1 MNNTQKKI
9 IAAEVVVGVLF
20 ILFVFF
26 GDMRKIP
33 GFECESFG
41 CIGNAIILLFLAVIV
56 IPLLFGFV
64 GVLAVR
70 ESRIRGGVMSFLSA
84 LVIMVL
90 IVGGLNIFNKIRIN
104 SAVEEAMIQEQMLL
118 EEIEKHQRTK

>member
-1 MNNTQKKI
+1 MNYTQKKI

-33 GFECESFG
+33 GFECESWG
-41 CIGNAIILLFLAVIV
+41 CIGNAIILLFLAAVV

-64 GVLAVR
+64 GVLAVK
-70 ESRIRGGVMSFLSA
+70 ENRIRGGVTSFLSA
-84 LVIMVL
+84 LLIMVL
-90 IVGGLNIFNKIRIN
+90 IVGGLNIFNQIRIN
-104 SAVEEAMIQEQMLL
+104 SAVEEGIIQKQMLL
-118 EEIEKHQRTK
+118 DEIEKHQRTK